1 MCNGCSRLQAGQAE
15 YLIEISQLK
24 RSLSKKQMEPKP
36 AASVHSEDPESDVEE
51 VVQKLDDDDD
61 DDNVQPLE
69 AGSQQASAGSTSKAR
84 CVLLRF
90 AFQIQ
95 AHLQVLCLW
104 ISDCD

>member
-1 MCNGCSRLQAGQAE
+1 MA
-15 YLIEISQLK
+15 
-24 RSLSKKQMEPKP
+24 PKP

-51 VVQKLDDDDD
+51 VVQNLDDD

>member
-1 MCNGCSRLQAGQAE
+1 MCNGYSRLQAGQAE
-15 YLIEISQLK
+15 YLIEIFQLQP
-24 RSLSKKQMEPKP
+24 SLSLKQMAPKP

-51 VVQKLDDDDD
+51 VVQNLDDD

>member
-84 CVLLRF
+84 CVLLWVEFRNSS
-90 AFQIQ
+90 AL
-95 AHLQVLCLW
+95 ASSMPEDLGL
-104 ISDCD
+104 